1 MKETELDLRK
11 SLESFLHVVRANSF
25 MKKAQSEF
33 EIMLS
38 NSLYSVAMLEHS
50 ENSKKYSEAKDFFN
64 MLLEKIKSS
73 YGQSAVS
80 DVYTSFKAAL
90 EDKEFS
96 TELGATDGLTS
107 EEKKNIFKRV
117 FEKLIVKAEIG
128 RAHV

>member
-1 MKETELDLRK
+1 MRETELDLRR

-38 NSLYSVAMLEHS
+38 NSVYSVAMLEHS
-50 ENSKKYSEAKDFFN
+50 ENSRKYSEAKDFFN

-80 DVYTSFKAAL
+80 DVYTSFKSA
-90 EDKEFS
+90 
-96 TELGATDGLTS
+96 
-107 EEKKNIFKRV
+107 
-117 FEKLIVKAEIG
+117 
-128 RAHV
+128 